1 MTTPII
7 NLSKKSFIVS
17 LSAAIVLSA
26 ASVSLAAKPVK
37 QSFFIPD
44 ALLFI
49 GECDGFEIINVSD
62 LDITVTSFFD
72 SDGNFVRE
80 RAMFKVMNSVYFN
93 SVDPSLSLE
102 GGPGE
107 VEIGHFNAVE
117 NTLALTGASFRV
129 TVPGLGVIYLDAGR
143 TFIDFNTGEV
153 TNSGPSDFED
163 GNVDALC
170 DALTA
175 I

>member
-1 MTTPII
+1 MTTQKNNP
-7 NLSKKSFIVS
+7 LKKSFIIS
-17 LSAAIVLSA
+17 MFAAISLGA
-26 ASVSLAAKPVK
+26 ASLSLAAKPVHE
-37 QSFFIPD
+37 SFFIPD
-44 ALLFI
+44 AFLFI

-62 LDITVTSFFD
+62 LEITVTSFFD
-72 SDGNFVRE
+72 NNGDFVRN
-80 RAMFKVMNSVYFN
+80 RAIFKVLNSVYFN
-93 SVDPSLSLE
+93 SVDPGLSLE

-129 TVPGLGVIYLDAGR
+129 TVPGVGVIYLDAGR
-143 TFIDFNTGEV
+143 TLFDFNTGEI
-153 TNSGPSDFED
+153 TKSGPSDFED